1 MRGKVAMGQY
11 GCPSCHVIPGIAG
24 AEGTTGPPLTG
35 IATRGFIAGVM
46 PNTPD
51 NMVRWIMDPPAV
63 DSLTA
68 MPALGISDTLA
79 RDIAAYLELPITDVL
94 DLHSFRPSEV
104 PDLVR
109 DYLDAAYEK
118 GLRDLRIIHGK
129 GIGVQR
135 KTVRTLLERDP
146 RVEAFGD
153 APLEAGSW
161 GATWVRL
168 R

>member
-1 MRGKVAMGQY
+1 VRDNPEDSDPAD
-11 GCPSCHVIPGIAG
+11 PSDPFDQ
-24 AEGTTGPPLTG
+24 LT
-35 IATRGFIAGVM
+35 
-46 PNTPD
+46 
-51 NMVRWIMDPPAV
+51 
-63 DSLTA
+63 
-68 MPALGISDTLA
+68 
-79 RDIAAYLELPITDVL
+79 ELPITDVL
-94 DLHSFRPSEV
+94 DLHSFRPAEV

-118 GLRDLRIIHGK
+118 GLRHLRIIHGK

-135 KTVRTLLERDP
+135 QTVRTLLERDP